1 MSNLLN
7 LTDAINEG
15 YRAGKTPTFVYN
27 GTTYEFSPAGLI
39 SFMAAEGD
47 FASGTQVANITDAS
61 EAHALN
67 STFSDT
73 EVEAAL
79 DALGEKI
86 NSIIAAL
93 EAFGI
98 AASS

>member
-15 YRAGKTPTFVYN
+15 YRAGRTPTFIYN

-39 SFMAAEGD
+39 TFFQAEGD
-47 FASGTQVANITDAS
+47 FATGTQVANITDAVAIS
-61 EAHALN
+61 GGESPTEAEHN
-67 STFSDT
+67 SLVT
-73 EVEAAL
+73 
-79 DALGEKI
+79 KI

-98 AASS
+98 AASA